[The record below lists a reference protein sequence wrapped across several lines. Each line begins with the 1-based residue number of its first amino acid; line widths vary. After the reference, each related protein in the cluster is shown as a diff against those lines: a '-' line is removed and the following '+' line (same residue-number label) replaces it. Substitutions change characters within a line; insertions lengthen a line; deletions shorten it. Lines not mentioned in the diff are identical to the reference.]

1 METTIDHFKKNY
13 PDALDVLT
21 GIYNSY
27 RTNQLLQADDL
38 SVRFMRL
45 LPTGINTM
53 GYPAINMSFLESL
66 RDKVQVLIMPTQE
79 TTNYEPDRCTVA
91 PSLEVDA
98 FCKERGLERAL
109 RAYINVAC
117 RIFEDAEITLSVSKD
132 PEIENY
138 IKVCFNI
145 RIKADIQ
152 ALLQKDK
159 EFFKAIE
166 SVISDEEKDFF
177 VKTYEIIE

>member
-13 PDALDVLT
+13 PAALEVLT

-38 SVRFMRL
+38 SVRFTRL
-45 LPTGINTM
+45 LPSEINTM
-53 GYPAINMSFLESL
+53 GYPAISMSFLESL
-66 RDKVQVLIMPTQE
+66 RDKVQVLIMPTRE
-79 TTNYEPDRCTVA
+79 TTNYEPDRACT
-91 PSLEVDA
+91 SLEVDE

-109 RAYINVAC
+109 RAYMNVAC
-117 RIFEDAEITLSVSKD
+117 RIFEDAEIALSVSKD

-145 RIKADIQ
+145 RIKADVQ
-152 ALLQKDK
+152 SLLQKDR